1 MIFITVGKIAFLTE
15 LTVVHLILTN
25 TNINGII
32 GEEIKVNKS
41 LQKKLAYVRIE
52 NFHPI
57 YGFLGPH
64 IING

>member
-32 GEEIKVNKS
+32 GEEIKVNNHY
-41 LQKKLAYVRIE
+41 KK
-52 NFHPI
+52 N
-57 YGFLGPH
+57 
-64 IING
+64 